1 MLKYWAL
8 VCVWLGGCLVSPVMH
23 FGAGKSAKEAQHD
36 TMAEFSP
43 ARLGTDEHWKGEI
56 ATKKIRVW
64 ADNQY
69 RTQNIHW
76 QQTFEESLELTNS
89 IISELLGVRLV
100 PEYAVWDRDV
110 PGATLMDSIKA
121 LQEQDPGDDVLVV
134 IGLTSSLPLVSAT
147 FDELGLAM
155 IDGRHLMV
163 RGYADLEERKMYA
176 NAFPDLRREEREL
189 ALDQLRRHKTAV
201 VLLHELGHIFGVRH
215 ETDLSSIM
223 SSTYSNHAAQFSDDA
238 RATMLR
244 SVDERLHR
252 SSTAPVLAS
261 APVAAP
267 VSAPVPV
274 VETTPTPAVAI
285 VHHAPV
291 IIRVTK
297 KRETIVK
304 GKSLSADE
312 LTAQLEIVY
321 AEDPA
326 TKIIINEDRNVPT
339 GFMSEVIERLNEVG
353 FARAEFKW
361 SGK

>member
-1 MLKYWAL
+1 MMKFWAL
-8 VCVWLGGCLVSPVMH
+8 VCVVWGGCVSPVMH
-23 FGAGKSAKEAQHD
+23 FGAGKTAKEAQHD
-36 TMAEFSP
+36 TMAEFGP

-56 ATKKIRVW
+56 ATKKVRVW

-76 QQTFEESLELTNS
+76 QETFEESLDLTNS

-100 PEYAVWDRDV
+100 PDYAVWDRDV

-121 LQEQDPGDDVLVV
+121 LQEQDPGDDVFVV

-155 IDGRHLMV
+155 VDGRHLMV

-215 ETDLSSIM
+215 ETDVASIM
-223 SSTYSNHAAQFSDDA
+223 SSTYSNRAALFSDDA
-238 RATMLR
+238 RTTMLR

-252 SSTAPVLAS
+252 VSTTPVMAS
-261 APVAAP
+261 ARPVVAPVAAP
-267 VSAPVPV
+267 VVEKPTPV
-274 VETTPTPAVAI
+274 VL
-285 VHHAPV
+285 VHHDPV
-291 IIRVTK
+291 VIRVTK

-304 GKSLSADE
+304 GVSLSAAE
-312 LTAQLEIVY
+312 LTAQLEAVY
-321 AEDPA
+321 SDDPT
-326 TKIIINEDRNVPT
+326 TKIIINEDRHVPT
-339 GFMSEVIERLNEVG
+339 GFMSELIERLNEVG
-353 FARAEFKW
+353 FERAEFKW

>member
-1 MLKYWAL
+1 MLKYQVL
-8 VCVWLGGCLVSPVMH
+8 VCVGLSACLVSPVMH

-43 ARLGTDEHWKGEI
+43 ARLGTDEHWQGEI
-56 ATKKIRVW
+56 ATKKVRVW

-76 QQTFEESLELTNS
+76 QDTFEESLELTNS
-89 IISELLGVRLV
+89 IISQLLGVRLV

-110 PGATLMDSIKA
+110 PGATLTDSIKA
-121 LQEQDPGDDVLVV
+121 LQEQDPGDDVFVV

-155 IDGRHLMV
+155 VDGRHLIV

-215 ETDLSSIM
+215 ETDMASIM
-223 SSTYSNHAAQFSDDA
+223 SSTYSNHAALFSDEA
-238 RATMLR
+238 RATMLH

-252 SSTAPVLAS
+252 GSTVPVMAS
-261 APVAAP
+261 AQPVAAP
-267 VSAPVPV
+267 VV
-274 VETTPTPAVAI
+274 TPAVVEKPKPVVV
-285 VHHAPV
+285 VHHDPV
-291 IIRVTK
+291 VIRVTK

-304 GKSLSADE
+304 GRTLSSDE
-312 LTAQLEIVY
+312 LAAHLKVVY
-321 AEDPA
+321 AEDPTA
-326 TKIIINEDRNVPT
+326 KIIINEDRNVPT
-339 GFMSEVIERLNEVG
+339 GFMSELIERLNEVG

>member
-1 MLKYWAL
+1 MYRAL
-8 VCVWLGGCLVSPVMH
+8 ACVALSGCLVSPVMH

-36 TMAEFSP
+36 TMAEFGP
-43 ARLGTDEHWKGEI
+43 ARLGTDEQWKGEI

-76 QQTFEESLELTNS
+76 QETFEESLELTNS
-89 IISELLGVRLV
+89 IISQLLGVRLV
-100 PEYAVWDRDV
+100 PQYSVWDRDV

-121 LQEQDPGDDVLVV
+121 LQEQDPGDDVFVV

-155 IDGRHLMV
+155 VDGRHLMV

-189 ALDQLRRHKTAV
+189 ALEQLRRHKTAV
-201 VLLHELGHIFGVRH
+201 VLLHELGHVFGARH
-215 ETDLSSIM
+215 EVDMASIM
-223 SSTYSNHAAQFSDDA
+223 SSTYSNRAAQFSDDV

-252 SSTAPVLAS
+252 APTLPVVAKAAATSTAVPA
-261 APVAAP
+261 AAP
-267 VSAPVPV
+267 VVVDKPKPV
-274 VETTPTPAVAI
+274 VL
-285 VHHAPV
+285 VHHDPIV
-291 IIRVTK
+291 IRVTK
-297 KRETIVK
+297 KKETIIA
-304 GKSLSADE
+304 GKSLSVED
-312 LTAQLEIVY
+312 LTAQLEAVY
-321 AEDPA
+321 AEDPT

-339 GFMSEVIERLNEVG
+339 GVMSELIDRLHEIG
-353 FARAEFKW
+353 FERAEFKW